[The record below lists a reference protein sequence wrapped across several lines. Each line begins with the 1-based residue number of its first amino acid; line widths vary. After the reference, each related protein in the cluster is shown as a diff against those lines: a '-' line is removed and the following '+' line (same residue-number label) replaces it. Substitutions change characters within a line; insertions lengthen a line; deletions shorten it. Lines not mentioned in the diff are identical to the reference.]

1 MTKKAI
7 SYGKENGAVKVWLDT
22 TPSLKEATALYEKQ
36 GFVRCGHLRKHYWG
50 EGIYL
55 YERML

>member
-1 MTKKAI
+1 LTKKAI

-22 TPSLKEATALYEKQ
+22 TPTLKEAMAPYEKT
-36 GFVRCGHLRKHYWG
+36 LLG
-50 EGIYL
+50 EDIYL